1 MENDDFELAIK
12 IFNRINCYLKNNN
25 ATITFKIENTMIYYL
40 YHAHMKNFIPWNGS
54 IIFPSLDK
62 ECEFFLLGTQE
73 KIQPEI
79 NLFRTYPSF
88 FELHKYSRDPII
100 KHLCNFIGNPTC
112 LEEIV
117 IKMDL
122 MGI

>member
-1 MENDDFELAIK
+1 MENLAIK

-25 ATITFKIENTMIYYL
+25 ATITFEIKNTMIYLYL
-40 YHAHMKNFIPWNGS
+40 QYMQDFIPWNNT
-54 IIFPSLDK
+54 ITFLSLNK
-62 ECEFFLLGTQE
+62 ACEFFLLGTQG

-79 NLFRTYPSF
+79 NLFRTYASF
-88 FELHKYSRDPII
+88 FELHKYSRDPVI
-100 KHLCNFIGNPTC
+100 KHLCNVIGCPTC

-122 MGI
+122 AGI

>member
-1 MENDDFELAIK
+1 METLAIK
-12 IFNRINCYLKNNN
+12 IFNRINYYLKNNN
-25 ATITFKIENTMIYYL
+25 ATITFEIKNTMIYFKRTQ
-40 YHAHMKNFIPWNGS
+40 MKDYFIPWS
-54 IIFPSLDK
+54 STIIFPSLNK
-62 ECEFFLLGTQE
+62 TCEFFLLGTQG

-79 NLFRTYPSF
+79 NLFRIYASF
-88 FELHKYSRDPII
+88 FELHKDSHDPII
-100 KHLCNFIGNPTC
+100 KRLCNFIGAPTC

>member
-1 MENDDFELAIK
+1 METLAIK

-25 ATITFKIENTMIYYL
+25 ATIMFKIKNKMIYMYIPN
-40 YHAHMKNFIPWNGS
+40 MKYFIPWIS
-54 IIFPSLDK
+54 TIDFPSLDK
-62 ECEFFLLGTQE
+62 ECKFFLLGTQG
-73 KIQPEI
+73 KIQPKI
-79 NLFRTYPSF
+79 NLFRTYASF

-100 KHLCNFIGNPTC
+100 KHLCDFIGNPTC
-112 LEEIV
+112 LEEIA